1 MSEPCESIGS
11 DEPGGSFGTGGSGEP
26 CESIGS
32 DEPGGSFLGL
42 VGLVSLVILLDL
54 MGMDQQMGLVSL
66 SYGL

>member
-1 MSEPCESIGS
+1 MSEPCESVGS
-11 DEPGGSFGTGGSGEP
+11 DEPGGSFGTGGSG
-26 CESIGS
+26 ESIGS

-54 MGMDQQMGLVSL
+54 MGLAHQMGLVSL

>member
-11 DEPGGSFGTGGSGEP
+11 DEPGGSFGTGGSG
-26 CESIGS
+26 ESIGS

-54 MGMDQQMGLVSL
+54 MGLAHQWVW
-66 SYGL
+66 

>member
-1 MSEPCESIGS
+1 MSEPCESVGS
-11 DEPGGSFGTGGSGEP
+11 DEPGGSFGTGGSGE
-26 CESIGS
+26 SIGF

-54 MGMDQQMGLVSL
+54 MGLAHQMGLVSL

>member
-11 DEPGGSFGTGGSGEP
+11 DEPGGSFGTGGSG
-26 CESIGS
+26 ESIGS

-54 MGMDQQMGLVSL
+54 MGLAHQMGLVSL

>member
-1 MSEPCESIGS
+1 MS
-11 DEPGGSFGTGGSGEP
+11 EP